1 MIKKDIKSKNV
12 LVNIDGSH
20 IMGMKRL
27 LCKNHLN
34 KNVYK
39 GHGEPVDILAK
50 SNPVEFTRVEELIF
64 DQHIFSNT
72 DPYFLEKVEVNN
84 KN

>member
-1 MIKKDIKSKNV
+1 MIKKDIKAKNV

-34 KNVYK
+34 TNVYK
-39 GHGEPVDILAK
+39 GYGEPVDILAK
-50 SNPVEFTRVEELIF
+50 SNPVKFTKVEELIF
-64 DQHIFSNT
+64 DQNIFSNT
-72 DPYFLEKVEVNN
+72 DPYFL
-84 KN
+84 